1 MSATVALPLGE
12 REVLEALRREAHP
25 LTGDHRDYDP
35 LLALVGDARIVLI
48 GEASHGTHEFYRE
61 RARITKR
68 LIAERGFD
76 AVAIEGD
83 WPDAYRVN
91 RYVQG
96 GRTDP
101 HAEAALAGFRRFPT
115 WMWRNADV
123 LDFVGW
129 LRAHNEGLHHG
140 ARKAGFYGL
149 DLYSLGESMHAVID
163 YLDHEDP
170 AAAARARARYECL
183 QPYAG
188 ESAAYG
194 QAVLLGVGEPCRR
207 RVIEQLVELR
217 RRAGEYLLRDGLAAE
232 DEYFFAEQN
241 AAVVANAE
249 EYYRTMFSERAGS
262 WNLRDR
268 HMADTLDQLL
278 AHRDRHGGTSRIVV
292 WAHNSHVGDAR
303 ATEMAARGEL
313 NIGQLMRERHGRDAV
328 SVGFRAT
335 REPSPPPPS
344 GAPRPSA
351 GASGLRSPTAMKRCS
366 TAPTSTRSSSAL
378 CPRVTAG
385 GRCASLGCTARS
397 VSSTGPRPSARATGS
412 QPASPRSTTRSC
424 IWTRPGRSSR
434 SSAPRRGSS
443 ASHPRPIRPRSD
455 PSTARLYTR
464 EVRGCVGRNPQS

>member
-1 MSATVALPLGE
+1 MSATIALPLGE
-12 REVLEALRREAHP
+12 RDVLAALRREAHP
-25 LTGDHRDYDP
+25 LTGDERDYDA
-35 LLALVGDARIVLI
+35 LLALIGDAPIVLL

-68 LIAERGFD
+68 LLGEHGFG

-83 WPDAYRVN
+83 WPDAYRVS
-91 RYVQG
+91 RYAQG
-96 GRTDP
+96 AGRDRD
-101 HAEAALAGFRRFPT
+101 AEAALGGFRRFPT

-129 LRAHNEGLHHG
+129 LRAHNDRRDRHG
-140 ARKAGFYGL
+140 PKAGFYGL
-149 DLYSLGESMHAVID
+149 DLYSLAESMDAVID

-170 AAAARARARYECL
+170 QAAARARARYECL

-217 RRAGEYLLRDGLAAE
+217 RRAGEYLLRDGIAAE

-278 AHRDRHGGTSRIVV
+278 AHLDRHGGSSRIVV

-303 ATEMAARGEL
+303 ATEMKTRGEL

-328 SVGFRAT
+328 NVGFSTYTGTVTAASEWGGPAERKRVRAALT
-335 REPSPPPPS
+335 DSYEALFHRTHLGAFLLCPLAAGESGRALREPRLHRAIGVIYRPETERQSHWFAASLPQQYDALVHLDSTRAVEPLERTASWELSEPPETY
-344 GAPRPSA
+344 
-351 GASGLRSPTAMKRCS
+351 PTA
-366 TAPTSTRSSSAL
+366 L
-378 CPRVTAG
+378 
-385 GRCASLGCTARS
+385 
-397 VSSTGPRPSARATGS
+397 
-412 QPASPRSTTRSC
+412 
-424 IWTRPGRSSR
+424 
-434 SSAPRRGSS
+434 
-443 ASHPRPIRPRSD
+443 
-455 PSTARLYTR
+455 
-464 EVRGCVGRNPQS
+464 